1 MTFTAT
7 TTDSRPRSANF
18 TKYFREGENATFAR
32 SDFPFSSD
40 ESDDVL
46 ANVKFT
52 SRVDRRGGNSVVTL
66 EGDFKLK
73 QSNGSLGPSVAPDQ
87 LISVSD
93 MDNLVFVP
101 KANFDG
107 TVPVRFKVID
117 QESEESGSAY
127 TVTLRQVANFPPSFG
142 AGPLSREI
150 PENSASGAAVGAAVT
165 ADDPDTGDTLTYSLS
180 GTDASSF
187 TIDSGTGQISVAA
200 GTVLDYE
207 ATKNTYEVQVGVSD
221 GKDDE
226 GTADTVVDATITVNI
241 AVTNV
246 NEGAPPSVT
255 FSLSEV
261 KATSM
266 KVTVTPPD
274 TTGTSPIERY
284 VVSREADSEP
294 AVIAA
299 AITSGTTATLTG
311 LTPSTTYTIRVSGH
325 QYGPAGGACNLPN
338 GHHRHQHRSRPR
350 RTSRRKSPARPGQLS
365 ASQRLSL
372 HRSPIRA
379 IRSAR

>member
-1 MTFTAT
+1 MSYSSLDPGTTYDFTITASNDEGDGTEAEFTGT

-18 TKYFREGENATFAR
+18 TKYFRDGENAAFAR

-117 QESEESGSAY
+117 QEDEESGDAY
-127 TVTLRQVANFPPSFG
+127 TLTLRQVANIPPSFG

-150 PENSASGAAVGAAVT
+150 PENSASGTAVGDPVT
-165 ADDPDTGDTLTYSLS
+165 ATEEDAGDTLTYSLS

-187 TIDSGTGQISVAA
+187 SIDSGTGQISVAS

-207 ATKNTYEVQVGVSD
+207 ATKNTLRGAGERKRWQGRRRNRRHCGGRVHNGEHRGDQCGRRGAAERRFHRLGGQSHH
-221 GKDDE
+221 DE
-226 GTADTVVDATITVNI
+226 GDRDA
-241 AVTNV
+241 
-246 NEGAPPSVT
+246 
-255 FSLSEV
+255 
-261 KATSM
+261 
-266 KVTVTPPD
+266 
-274 TTGTSPIERY
+274 
-284 VVSREADSEP
+284 SR
-294 AVIAA
+294 
-299 AITSGTTATLTG
+299 
-311 LTPSTTYTIRVSGH
+311 
-325 QYGPAGGACNLPN
+325 
-338 GHHRHQHRSRPR
+338 HHRNLANRAVRGEPR
-350 RTSRRKSPARPGQLS
+350 GGTLS
-365 ASQRLSL
+365 QPPL
-372 HRSPIRA
+372 
-379 IRSAR
+379 